1 MTSGIMN
8 GSLVGIYVN
17 GSTKVANCVT
27 SEFSVSMA
35 VRDTTNKDN
44 AGWKTGLGGVKSW
57 SGSCSGMFDQSA
69 NYTYDQLFA
78 LIEARTAITLY
89 FSTTVTGDKKY
100 SGSALITSLKKTFP
114 SEENVTFEMS
124 FEGTG
129 ALTESIL

>member
-8 GSLVGIYVN
+8 GSLVGVYVN
-17 GSTKVANCVT
+17 GSVKVANCVT
-27 SEFSVSMA
+27 SEFSITMA

-44 AGWKTGLGGVKSW
+44 SGWKTGLGGVKSW
-57 SGSCSGMFDQSA
+57 SGSCSGMFDQLA
-69 NYTYDQLFA
+69 NYTFDQLFA
-78 LIEARTAITLY
+78 LIDARTPITLY

-114 SEENVTFEMS
+114 AEENVTFDMS

-129 ALTESIL
+129 ALTETTL